1 MIALRKTNMDDF
13 QPPPAQLDALSQMD
27 KLKQSESYSRTQE
40 ADMGR
45 MFVDCRDYP
54 SEMNCTVAIS
64 ADSKKEL
71 LEAAVHHAVAVHGHQ
86 DSPQLRHELAK
97 MIKTQ

>member
-1 MIALRKTNMDDF
+1 MLAMR
-13 QPPPAQLDALSQMD
+13 
-27 KLKQSESYSRTQE
+27 E
-40 ADMGR
+40 ADVGR

-64 ADSKKEL
+64 ADTKEEL
-71 LEAAVHHAVAVHGHQ
+71 LEAAVHHAVAVHRHQ
-86 DSPQLRHELAK
+86 DSPELRHELAK